1 MNSVYVAVS
10 HVLHELCIKLFIV
23 GGNSQDMCQSCK
35 VNNSECLNLIG
46 TDFVIM

>member
-10 HVLHELCIKLFIV
+10 HVLYELRIKLFIV

-35 VNNSECLNLIG
+35 VNNSECLNLI
-46 TDFVIM
+46 